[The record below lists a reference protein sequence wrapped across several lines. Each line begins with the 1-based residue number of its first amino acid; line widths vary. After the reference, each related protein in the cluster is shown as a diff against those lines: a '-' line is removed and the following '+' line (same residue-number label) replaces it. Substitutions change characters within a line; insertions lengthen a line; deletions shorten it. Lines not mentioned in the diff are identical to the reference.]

1 MKFRSCKLLIENMV
15 FENYLLF
22 YEKKNALHH
31 GGRQDCVFC
40 AIGEPVNNHI
50 YFSDDEELA
59 GDMKDKAKLED
70 EKTKKEADEKD
81 IKGVPDFWL
90 TIFKVIIPLYFN
102 SVTYENQNLKFL

>member
-1 MKFRSCKLLIENMV
+1 M
-15 FENYLLF
+15 
-22 YEKKNALHH
+22 
-31 GGRQDCVFC
+31 
-40 AIGEPVNNHI
+40 NNHI

-90 TIFKVIIPLYFN
+90 TIFKVNNYSQVFLYSIFLWSKIIKKKSKAKLF
-102 SVTYENQNLKFL
+102 

>member
-1 MKFRSCKLLIENMV
+1 MV

-102 SVTYENQNLKFL
+102 SVTYENQNLKFLWNTLGQA

>member
-1 MKFRSCKLLIENMV
+1 M
-15 FENYLLF
+15 
-22 YEKKNALHH
+22 
-31 GGRQDCVFC
+31 
-40 AIGEPVNNHI
+40 NNHI

-90 TIFKVIIPLYFN
+90 TIFKVIIPKSIIFQCCRIWKPPISYFYK
-102 SVTYENQNLKFL
+102 V

>member
-1 MKFRSCKLLIENMV
+1 M
-15 FENYLLF
+15 
-22 YEKKNALHH
+22 
-31 GGRQDCVFC
+31 
-40 AIGEPVNNHI
+40 NNHI